1 MRAIIDAMERNPH
14 TTDDSG
20 KPTRLFVSYVVQLVF
35 RLALLGV
42 AVWLFATDPHA
53 LEPSRTFGVAEG
65 FNFVD
70 FVFIA
75 LAADFLTKFFVHAHI
90 SSGSLKQYR
99 MYHIPTPVT
108 FRGGR
113 EALRAQ
119 FGEIAELGR
128 RLAADG
134 VTAIQETYDGLV
146 ARGGSIASFVRR
158 LLNSIDFLNV
168 FSFDE
173 KDLAVDR
180 SIRAVLYRDR
190 LREIVPVIV
199 FWVAFNAAAAGL
211 LAYLGLLNERTALL
225 WSLGYFLFDM
235 VCVVLWCPL
244 QLLLM
249 RNRCCTTCQIF
260 NWDAI
265 MVATPLVFVGGWLGW
280 VLVGMAVVIL
290 VRWELAAVRHPE
302 RFDERTNARLSCA
315 QCADKLCRLRKPLA
329 STLAALEVPE
339 PSGTGCEKAG

>member
-1 MRAIIDAMERNPH
+1 MGTGSHTDAARN
-14 TTDDSG
+14 DAKRDR
-20 KPTRLFVSYVVQLVF
+20 PTRLFVSYVVQLVL
-35 RLALLGV
+35 RLALIGA
-42 AVWLFATDPHA
+42 AVWLFAVRPEA
-53 LEPSRTFGVAEG
+53 LDASRLFGVPGG

-70 FVFIA
+70 LVFVA
-75 LAADFLTKFFVHAHI
+75 LVADFLTKFFVHAHI

-99 MYHIPTPVT
+99 LYHIPTAMT

-119 FGEIAELGR
+119 FQEIADLGR
-128 RLAADG
+128 KLAADG
-134 VTAIQETYDGLV
+134 VTALQETYDGLV

-199 FWVAFNAAAAGL
+199 FWVAFNALAAGVM
-211 LAYLGLLNERTALL
+211 AALGVLSERTALL
-225 WSLGYFLFDM
+225 WSLGYFVFDM
-235 VCVVLWCPL
+235 ICVVLWCPL

-249 RNRCCTTCQIF
+249 HNRCCTTCQIF

-265 MVATPLVFVGGWLGW
+265 MVATPLVFVGGWFGW
-280 VLVGMAVVIL
+280 ILVALAVVIL

-302 RFDERTNARLSCA
+302 RFDQRTNARLTCA
-315 QCADKLCRLRKPLA
+315 QCADKLCYLRKPL
-329 STLAALEVPE
+329 VRDK
-339 PSGTGCEKAG
+339 GTGAPGTQQAPSR

>member
-1 MRAIIDAMERNPH
+1 MEDSPH
-14 TTDDSG
+14 TRDARS
-20 KPTRLFVSYVVQLVF
+20 KPTPMFVGYAAQLAF
-35 RLALLGV
+35 RLALLGI
-42 AVWLFATDPHA
+42 AIWLFVVDGNA
-53 LEPSRTFGVAEG
+53 LEASRTFGIREG

-70 FVFIA
+70 LVFIA
-75 LAADFLTKFFVHAHI
+75 VVADFLTKFFVHARI

-99 MYHIPTPVT
+99 IYHIPTAVT

-113 EALRAQ
+113 AALRAQ
-119 FGEIAELGR
+119 FREIAEVGH
-128 RLAADG
+128 RLVADG
-134 VTAIQETYDGLV
+134 AIALQETYAGLV
-146 ARGGSIASFVRR
+146 ARGESIASFVRR
-158 LLNSIDFLNV
+158 LLNSVDFLNV

-199 FWVAFNAAAAGL
+199 FWVVFNVLVAAVLSGFGVL
-211 LAYLGLLNERTALL
+211 DERTAIL

-265 MVATPLVFVGGWLGW
+265 MVATPLVFVGGWFGW
-280 VLVGMAVVIL
+280 TLVVLAAVIL

-302 RFDERTNARLSCA
+302 RFDERTNARLTCA
-315 QCADKLCRLRKPLA
+315 QCTDKLCYLRKPLA
-329 STLAALEVPE
+329 GTLAALEASE
-339 PSGTGCEKAG
+339 PSETGCEKAG

>member
-1 MRAIIDAMERNPH
+1 MENTPH
-14 TTDDSG
+14 TRDARS
-20 KPTRLFVSYVVQLVF
+20 KPTPMFVGYAVQLAF
-35 RLALLGV
+35 RLALLGI
-42 AVWLFATDPHA
+42 ALWLFVADGNA
-53 LEPSRTFGVAEG
+53 LEASRTFGIRGG

-70 FVFIA
+70 LVFIA
-75 LAADFLTKFFVHAHI
+75 IVADFLTKFFVHARI

-99 MYHIPTPVT
+99 IYHIPTAAT

-113 EALRAQ
+113 AALREQ
-119 FGEIAELGR
+119 FREIAEVGH

-134 VTAIQETYDGLV
+134 AIALQETYAGLV
-146 ARGGSIASFVRR
+146 ARGESIASFVRR
-158 LLNSIDFLNV
+158 LLNSVDFLNV

-199 FWVAFNAAAAGL
+199 FWVVFNVLVAAVLSGFGVL
-211 LAYLGLLNERTALL
+211 DERTALL

-265 MVATPLVFVGGWLGW
+265 MVATPLVFVGGWFGW
-280 VLVGMAVVIL
+280 TLVVLAAVIL

-302 RFDERTNARLSCA
+302 RFDERTNARLTCA
-315 QCADKLCRLRKPLA
+315 QCTDRLCHLRKPLA
-329 STLAALEVPE
+329 GTLAALEAPE
-339 PSGTGCEKAG
+339 PSETGCEKAG

>member
-1 MRAIIDAMERNPH
+1 MERNSH
-14 TTDDSG
+14 TTDDRG
-20 KPTRLFVSYVVQLVF
+20 RPTRLFVSYVVQLVF
-35 RLALLGV
+35 RLVLFGV
-42 AVWLFATDPHA
+42 AVWLFVTDPFM
-53 LEPSRTFGVAEG
+53 LEPSRAFGVAEG

-70 FVFIA
+70 FVFVA
-75 LAADFLTKFFVHAHI
+75 LVADFLTKFFVHARI

-99 MYHIPTPVT
+99 IYHIPTVAT

-113 EALRAQ
+113 AALRAQ
-119 FGEIAELGR
+119 FREIAEVGN
-128 RLAADG
+128 RLAANG
-134 VTAIQETYDGLV
+134 AIALQETYAGLV
-146 ARGGSIASFVRR
+146 ARGESIASFVRR
-158 LLNSIDFLNV
+158 LLNSVDFLNV

-173 KDLAVDR
+173 KGLAVDR

-199 FWVAFNAAAAGL
+199 FWVVFNVLVAAILSGFGVL
-211 LAYLGLLNERTALL
+211 DERTALL

-265 MVATPLVFVGGWLGW
+265 MVATPLVFVGGWFGW
-280 VLVGMAVVIL
+280 ILVVLATVIL

-302 RFDERTNARLSCA
+302 RFNERTNARLTCA
-315 QCADKLCRLRKPLA
+315 QCTDKLCHLRKPLA
-329 STLAALEVPE
+329 GTLAALEAPE
-339 PSGTGCEKAG
+339 PSETSCEKAG

>member
-1 MRAIIDAMERNPH
+1 MGTGSHTDAARN
-14 TTDDSG
+14 DAKRDR
-20 KPTRLFVSYVVQLVF
+20 PTRLFVSYVVQLVL
-35 RLALLGV
+35 RLALIGA
-42 AVWLFATDPHA
+42 AVWLFAVRPEA
-53 LEPSRTFGVAEG
+53 LDASRLFGVPGG

-70 FVFIA
+70 LVFVA
-75 LAADFLTKFFVHAHI
+75 LVADFLTKFFVHAHI

-99 MYHIPTPVT
+99 LYHIPTAMT

-119 FGEIAELGR
+119 FQEIADLGR
-128 RLAADG
+128 KLAADG
-134 VTAIQETYDGLV
+134 ATALQETYDGLV

-190 LREIVPVIV
+190 LREVVPVIV
-199 FWVAFNAAAAGL
+199 FWVAFNALAAGVM
-211 LAYLGLLNERTALL
+211 AALGVLNERTALL
-225 WSLGYFLFDM
+225 WSLGYFVFDM
-235 VCVVLWCPL
+235 ICVVLWCPL

-249 RNRCCTTCQIF
+249 HNRCCTTCQIF

-265 MVATPLVFVGGWLGW
+265 MVATPLVFVGGWFGW
-280 VLVGMAVVIL
+280 ILVALAAVIL

-302 RFDERTNARLSCA
+302 RFDQRTNARLTCA
-315 QCADKLCRLRKPLA
+315 QCADKLCYLRKPL
-329 STLAALEVPE
+329 VRDK
-339 PSGTGCEKAG
+339 GTGAPGTQQAPSR

>member
-1 MRAIIDAMERNPH
+1 MERNSH
-14 TTDDSG
+14 ATDDRG
-20 KPTRLFVSYVVQLVF
+20 KPTRLFVSYVVQLMF
-35 RLALLGV
+35 RLVLLGV
-42 AVWLFATDPHA
+42 AVWLFAVDPHA
-53 LEPSRTFGVAEG
+53 LEPSRAFGVAEG
-65 FNFVD
+65 LNFVD
-70 FVFIA
+70 FVSIA
-75 LAADFLTKFFVHAHI
+75 LVADFLTKFFVHARI

-113 EALRAQ
+113 EALRMQ
-119 FGEIAELGR
+119 FDEIAELGR

-134 VTAIQETYDGLV
+134 ATAIQETYDGLV

-199 FWVAFNAAAAGL
+199 FWVAFNAAVAGIMV
-211 LAYLGLLNERTALL
+211 YLGVLNERTALL

-249 RNRCCTTCQIF
+249 HNRCCTTCQIF
-260 NWDAI
+260 NWDAV
-265 MVATPLVFVGGWLGW
+265 MVATPLVLMGGWFGW

-302 RFDERTNARLSCA
+302 RFDERTNARLSCV
-315 QCADKLCRLRKPLA
+315 QCTDKLCRLRKPLA

-339 PSGTGCEKAG
+339 PSGAGREKAG

>member
-1 MRAIIDAMERNPH
+1 MENSPH
-14 TTDDSG
+14 TRDARS
-20 KPTRLFVSYVVQLVF
+20 KPTPMFVGYAVQLAF
-35 RLALLGV
+35 RLALLGI
-42 AVWLFATDPHA
+42 ALWLFVIDVNA
-53 LEPSRTFGVAEG
+53 LEASRAFGIRGG

-70 FVFIA
+70 LIFIA
-75 LAADFLTKFFVHAHI
+75 IVADFLTKFFVHARI

-99 MYHIPTPVT
+99 IYHIPTAAT

-113 EALRAQ
+113 AALRAQ
-119 FGEIAELGR
+119 FREIAEVGH

-134 VTAIQETYDGLV
+134 AIALQETYAGLV
-146 ARGGSIASFVRR
+146 ARGESIAGFVRR
-158 LLNSIDFLNV
+158 LLNSVDFLNV

-199 FWVAFNAAAAGL
+199 FWVVFNVLVAAVLSGFGVL
-211 LAYLGLLNERTALL
+211 DERTAIL

-265 MVATPLVFVGGWLGW
+265 MVATPLVFVGGWFGW
-280 VLVGMAVVIL
+280 TLVVLAAVIL

-302 RFDERTNARLSCA
+302 RFDERTNARLTCA
-315 QCADKLCRLRKPLA
+315 QCADKLCYLRKPLA
-329 STLAALEVPE
+329 GTLAALEAPE
-339 PSGTGCEKAG
+339 PSETGCEKAG

>member
-1 MRAIIDAMERNPH
+1 MEK
-14 TTDDSG
+14 DSQNREPRT
-20 KPTRLFVSYVVQLVF
+20 KPTKLFVSYVVQLVF
-35 RLALLGV
+35 RLGLLCV
-42 AVWLFATDPHA
+42 AILLFATDPHA

-65 FNFVD
+65 FNFID

-75 LAADFLTKFFVHAHI
+75 LLADFLTKFFVRAHI

-99 MYHIPTPVT
+99 MYHIPTPIT

-128 RLAADG
+128 RFAADG

-146 ARGGSIASFVRR
+146 ARGESIASFVRR

-199 FWVAFNAAAAGL
+199 FWIAFNALTAGI
-211 LAYLGLLNERTALL
+211 LAWFGVLNERTALL

-244 QLLLM
+244 QLVLM
-249 RNRCCTTCQIF
+249 HNRCCTTCQIF

-265 MVATPLVFVGGWLGW
+265 MVATPLVFVGGWFGW
-280 VLVGMAVVIL
+280 ILVVLALVIL

-315 QCADKLCRLRKPLA
+315 QCPDKLCYLRKPLSSRSSWSSIA
-329 STLAALEVPE
+329 RVGADP
-339 PSGTGCEKAG
+339 PK